1 MDKINVG
8 ELFGKSVESVQLQAE
23 IQTLKNRNYQLEN
36 DISSQRE
43 YIKHLENQ
51 IKQLAET
58 KKEVRYKCV
67 RSFNPNSA
75 TSKVPLDSAFKD
87 GWEFVRASEYVP
99 ESGSYYGYI
108 EYILRKEVEVENESN
123 Y

>member
-1 MDKINVG
+1 MDKTNVG
-8 ELFGKSVESVQLQAE
+8 ELFGKSVESLQLQAE
-23 IQTLKNRNYQLEN
+23 VQSLKHRNYQLEH
-36 DISSQRE
+36 DISSQRD

-51 IKQLAET
+51 IKQLSET

-99 ESGSYYGYI
+99 ESGLCYGYI
-108 EYILRKEVEVENESN
+108 EYILRKEVEVEK
-123 Y
+123 

>member
-23 IQTLKNRNYQLEN
+23 VQTLKHRNYQLEH
-36 DISSQRE
+36 DISSQRD

-51 IKQLAET
+51 IKQLSES
-58 KKEVRYKCV
+58 KKEVRYKVV
-67 RSFNPNSA
+67 RSYTPNKPFSRLELTVPFN
-75 TSKVPLDSAFKD
+75 D

-99 ESGSYYGYI
+99 AKGKKGGYI
-108 EYILRKEVEVENESN
+108 EYILRKEVKVE
-123 Y
+123 